1 VLRKIKLRQNVLDGA
16 DFVRDVIK
24 IYLKMP
30 SFPIVAC
37 TPRDIPR
44 LRYLLESEAMTKK
57 RPPRNT
63 TSLWFIESRAAE
75 KLLREARKKKRK
87 KI

>member
-1 VLRKIKLRQNVLDGA
+1 VAIIPA
-16 DFVRDVIK
+16 IK

-37 TPRDIPR
+37 RPRDIRR
-44 LRYLLESEAMTKK
+44 LKYLLESEAMTKK